1 MGRWMDMWVGGYMK
15 DGWMGGRMDE
25 QVDGCLNVCRT
36 EGGEFVILRPLT
48 TWGSSWEP
56 GSFP

>member
-1 MGRWMDMWVGGYMK
+1 MDDTWVGGYMK
-15 DGWMGGRMDE
+15 DGWMGGQMDE

-36 EGGEFVILRPLT
+36 EGGGFVILRPLT
-48 TWGSSWEP
+48 AWGSSWEP